1 MMKFG
6 LLYNTDYY
14 PDAHGSASKYY
25 NEILEQTEF
34 AEELGYHAVWFGEHH
49 YSGYSFGSPPVIAM
63 AAASRTKR
71 IKLGT
76 GVSLIPLNHPI
87 RLAEE
92 YAMLDVLSGG
102 RLEYGIGRGFLNY
115 SYQIFG
121 VNPEESHERYREG
134 TELITKAWT
143 ANGPFSFDGKFW
155 KLTDYAFF
163 PKPLQQPHPP
173 IFASGAITPE
183 SFVWAGSKGFH
194 LSSGFFLPAPDRIRE
209 NIGLY
214 RQALR
219 ESGFD
224 PAMREIS
231 GVYQMYCGDSR
242 EEAREHGG
250 VYALQYY
257 KFFDSLDRKSPHTSA
272 AFKLYQR
279 GVGSAFAGRSYEDL
293 EKMHV
298 LLIGDPDTLISQVR
312 WAQEFYGA
320 TYLILEVAQG
330 GEPHQYV
337 MRSLERFA
345 KPVMPAFLDESKTTA
360 PK

>member
-14 PDAHGSASKYY
+14 PDVHGSAARYY
-25 NEILEQTEF
+25 NEILEQTEL

-63 AAASRTKR
+63 AAAARTKR

-115 SYQIFG
+115 SYQVFG
-121 VNPEESHERYREG
+121 VNPDESHERYREG
-134 TELITKAWT
+134 TELLIKAWT
-143 ANGPFSFDGKFW
+143 AREPFSFDGKFW
-155 KLTDYAFF
+155 QLTDYSFF
-163 PKPLQQPHPP
+163 PPPLQQPFPP

-183 SFVWAGSKGFH
+183 SYAWAGAQGLH
-194 LSSGFFLPAPDRIRE
+194 LGTAFFLPAPEMVRG
-209 NIGLY
+209 NIDLY
-214 RQALR
+214 RNALR
-219 ESGFD
+219 EAGYD
-224 PAMREIS
+224 PATREVA

-250 VYALQYY
+250 VYALRYF
-257 KFFDSLDRKSPHTSA
+257 KFFEGLDARLKHTSA
-272 AFKLYQR
+272 AYERYKR
-279 GVGSAFAGRSYEDL
+279 GTGLSAYSYDDL
-293 EKMHV
+293 AKMRV
-298 LLIGDPDTLISQVR
+298 LLIGDPATLIEQIR
-312 WAQEFYGA
+312 WTADFYGA

-330 GEPHQYV
+330 GEPHAYV

-345 KPVMPAFLDESKTTA
+345 KLVMPAFT
-360 PK
+360 